1 MPKLTQAE
9 IYNHIG
15 AFRLN
20 YGRDRD
26 FNLFEVMEL
35 SVDDTGIDALLKVKD
50 AGYYFDNAND
60 ATLESHHML
69 LINNIMHIIYSSFNK
84 IGTSGVVSEVLL
96 KCKKPIFID
105 QPFIFSSTLKSKKR
119 NRLNFSSTFGDNCS
133 EIDYK
138 ALAFKNE
145 NVDKMFFRRFYRRK
159 A

>member
-26 FNLFEVMEL
+26 FNLFEIIEL
-35 SVDDTGIDALLKVKD
+35 SADDAGIKALLKVKD
-50 AGYYFDNAND
+50 AGYYFNNAND

-69 LINNIMHIIYSSFNK
+69 LINNIMQILYNNYNK
-84 IGTSGVVSEVLL
+84 IGTGGVISEVLL

-105 QPFIFSSTLKSKKR
+105 QPFTFSSTIKNKKR
-119 NRLNFSSTFGDNCS
+119 NRLNFFSSFGDDCI

-159 A
+159 T